1 MLATDVLKKQAECR
15 PKERAIVDV
24 TTRREYTYEQLNN
37 RANAIAEAL
46 TGPLGVKPGER
57 IAMLTQNCS
66 EFIEVLFGCSK
77 AGIILVPLNWRLTVP
92 ELAYVMK
99 DATPGVLIYESMFE
113 EQAQGLQKEIH
124 EVRTVV
130 LGSDKGRAAV
140 AYETLIEQAS
150 GAPVEMVPQDV
161 DDPWY
166 IIYTSGTT
174 GKPKGVIQ
182 NFSMGLFNYLNIGV
196 PLGLTD
202 RDVTLNI
209 LPFFHTGGI
218 NLMTVPTLFVGGTA
232 MILKAF
238 DPAVVLKLL
247 SREVTAF
254 FGVPAIY
261 QALHDHPAYADTDL
275 SGVRQWASGGAPMPV
290 SILEAYADD
299 GVNIRQGFGMSETGP
314 TVFLMDERN
323 VHRKL
328 GSVGKPQMFVDVRIA
343 GDDGADQPPDT
354 IGELWIRGP
363 AVTPGYWKQ
372 PDKTAEA
379 FAPDGW
385 LRSGD
390 LAKRDAE
397 GYFYIVDRS
406 KDMFISGGEN
416 VYPAEV
422 ENVLYQHPAV
432 TEAAVI
438 GIPDERWGEVGLAVV
453 VKRPGHEITADEL
466 IGFSSGKLA
475 RYKIPKR
482 VEFVETLPRNAGGK
496 VVKPELRQQ
505 FAK

>member
-1 MLATDVLKKQAECR
+1 
-15 PKERAIVDV
+15 
-24 TTRREYTYEQLNN
+24 
-37 RANAIAEAL
+37 
-46 TGPLGVKPGER
+46 
-57 IAMLTQNCS
+57 
-66 EFIEVLFGCSK
+66 
-77 AGIILVPLNWRLTVP
+77 
-92 ELAYVMK
+92 
-99 DATPGVLIYESMFE
+99 
-113 EQAQGLQKEIH
+113 
-124 EVRTVV
+124 
-130 LGSDKGRAAV
+130 
-140 AYETLIEQAS
+140 
-150 GAPVEMVPQDV
+150 
-161 DDPWY
+161 
-166 IIYTSGTT
+166 
-174 GKPKGVIQ
+174 
-182 NFSMGLFNYLNIGV
+182 
-196 PLGLTD
+196 
-202 RDVTLNI
+202 
-209 LPFFHTGGI
+209 
-218 NLMTVPTLFVGGTA
+218 
-232 MILKAF
+232 
-238 DPAVVLKLL
+238 
-247 SREVTAF
+247 
-254 FGVPAIY
+254 
-261 QALHDHPAYADTDL
+261 
-275 SGVRQWASGGAPMPV
+275 
-290 SILEAYADD
+290 
-299 GVNIRQGFGMSETGP
+299 
-314 TVFLMDERN
+314 MDERN

-343 GDDGADQPPDT
+343 GDDGAEQPPET

-453 VKRPGHEITADEL
+453 VKRPGHEITDDEL

-482 VEFVETLPRNAGGK
+482 VEFVEALPRNAGGK
-496 VVKPELRQQ
+496 VVKPELRKQ